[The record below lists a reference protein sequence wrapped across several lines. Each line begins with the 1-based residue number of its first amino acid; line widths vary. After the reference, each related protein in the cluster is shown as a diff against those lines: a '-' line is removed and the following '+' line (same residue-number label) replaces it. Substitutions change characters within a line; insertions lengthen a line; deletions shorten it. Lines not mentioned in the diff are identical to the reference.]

1 MFIKN
6 LWPCVASDALFQTTD
21 KLHQPTDYLSAE
33 SEHNDILPSS
43 LSSFQKDLY
52 IYIYRLYTVCRF
64 CRSLHDP
71 RITHPSQAHLIRVP
85 RLPRCR
91 LEEFPGERH
100 REIDRNA
107 GASQRFPHLPQGRLA
122 SQGKMAVL
130 SGNQGTSNRSRP
142 AQS

>member
-52 IYIYRLYTVCRF
+52 IYIYTGYILSVGSVG
-64 CRSLHDP
+64 RSMIRAS
-71 RITHPSQAHLIRVP
+71 RI
-85 RLPRCR
+85 
-91 LEEFPGERH
+91 H
-100 REIDRNA
+100 R
-107 GASQRFPHLPQGRLA
+107 
-122 SQGKMAVL
+122 
-130 SGNQGTSNRSRP
+130 RP
-142 AQS
+142 T